1 MRNLRFLDLSRNEIS
16 GTIPIEIGDLI
27 NVERIALNEN
37 RLSGSMPDS
46 FMHYKWL
53 MFWDTFGNFMTG
65 DLPESISNCSTLQ
78 FLFMQLEHSD
88 TLRRY
93 RCKDRIPGA
102 RLNFNYP
109 TKAGYA
115 KFNWII
121 VVPEYYN
128 MKYIAHCEEMYDVN
142 FAFNALSGDV

>member
-1 MRNLRFLDLSRNEIS
+1 MSFFAGEFPWRRE
-16 GTIPIEIGDLI
+16 
-27 NVERIALNEN
+27 
-37 RLSGSMPDS
+37 LSGR
-46 FMHYKWL
+46 L
-53 MFWDTFGNFMTG
+53 
-65 DLPESISNCSTLQ
+65 LPLP
-78 FLFMQLEHSD
+78 
-88 TLRRY
+88 LRAHPARSALSERPHHAAPY
-93 RCKDRIPGA
+93 ASPASPKRVPQDRASAARRLRQNSPRCKDRIPGA

>member
-1 MRNLRFLDLSRNEIS
+1 MSYYRAPREESLFFRFPEELPIVVRGATTTGTRARRRSAAGSTSRS
-16 GTIPIEIGDLI
+16 
-27 NVERIALNEN
+27 
-37 RLSGSMPDS
+37 
-46 FMHYKWL
+46 
-53 MFWDTFGNFMTG
+53 
-65 DLPESISNCSTLQ
+65 
-78 FLFMQLEHSD
+78 
-88 TLRRY
+88 
-93 RCKDRIPGA
+93 GA

>member
-1 MRNLRFLDLSRNEIS
+1 MSLLPLAARPPLPRSARHTHPPCRHHFLARFPEARPSR
-16 GTIPIEIGDLI
+16 
-27 NVERIALNEN
+27 
-37 RLSGSMPDS
+37 
-46 FMHYKWL
+46 
-53 MFWDTFGNFMTG
+53 
-65 DLPESISNCSTLQ
+65 Q
-78 FLFMQLEHSD
+78 HSD